1 MVLEKGFRLQDFTYY
16 ASNLSDRFLKVHLK
30 ICRYVRL
37 YIKTICWITFWV
49 IRTRDMWK
57 VCLQTFRKNRIC
69 WKLAYFLRTLRTSRA
84 NNSRIL
90 RIKNMKLSGYCF
102 YINTNT
108 QGDFQICITVPLNLF
123 DIFKF
128 LNLEQKFSSAYNL
141 LYQIYQEPWNT
152 YF

>member
-1 MVLEKGFRLQDFTYY
+1 MVLEKGFCLQDFTYY

-90 RIKNMKLSGYCF
+90 RIKNMKLFRVLFLYKHKHTGRFSNLHYCTF
-102 YINTNT
+102 KFIWY
-108 QGDFQICITVPLNLF
+108 FQISEFRTKI
-123 DIFKF
+123 
-128 LNLEQKFSSAYNL
+128 
-141 LYQIYQEPWNT
+141 
-152 YF
+152 